1 MADNK
6 GMSAAEQ
13 LFAETE
19 MIARA
24 AVFGLPIN
32 VDPDVADYMG
42 AFEETAIDDIEADES
57 RFDVNLNTGIVIDD
71 PIDGETTQ

>member
-1 MADNK
+1 MANEQP
-6 GMSAAEQ
+6 MSAAEM

-24 AVFGLPIN
+24 AAQGLPVS

-42 AFEETAIDDIEADES
+42 AFDETAIGDIEADDS
-57 RFDVNLNTGIVIDD
+57 RFDVNQDTGIVIDD
-71 PIDGETTQ
+71 PIDGETAQ

>member
-1 MADNK
+1 MDNNEP
-6 GMSAAEQ
+6 MSAAEQ

-24 AVFGLPIN
+24 AALGLSVD
-32 VDPDVADYMG
+32 VDPDVAEHMG
-42 AFEETAIDDIEADES
+42 AFEETAIGDLDADDS
-57 RFDVNLNTGIVIDD
+57 RFDVDPVTGIAIDD

>member
-24 AVFGLPIN
+24 AVFGLPVN

-57 RFDVNLNTGIVIDD
+57 RFDANLDTGIVIDD
-71 PIDGETTQ
+71 PIDGETAQ

>member
-1 MADNK
+1 MADIK

-24 AVFGLPIN
+24 ANFGLPVN
-32 VDPDVADYMG
+32 VDPDVADHMG
-42 AFEETAIDDIEADES
+42 AFEETAINGVDADES
-57 RFDVNLNTGIVIDD
+57 RFDVDLDTGIVIDD
-71 PIDGETTQ
+71 PIDGETAQ